1 MIADPTTSFEGHSS
15 EQLPAS
21 ARVYV
26 QGQIHQDVRVPMR
39 EITLSPTKAFNGRIE
54 ENAPRPRL

>member
-1 MIADPTTSFEGHSS
+1 MIADPKTSFEAHSS

-21 ARVYV
+21 TRVYV
-26 QGQIHQDVRVPMR
+26 EGQIHKEIRVPMR

-54 ENAPRPRL
+54 VN